1 MLRGE
6 VYQANL
12 DPIAG
17 SEQGGTRP
25 VLIVSRDAL
34 NVNAPIVIVVPL
46 TGRENKRRLYPTHV
60 ELTAGESGLTKNSVV
75 LCEQVRAIS
84 KDRLTKKIGQVSPQR
99 MSFVDAALKIFWKP
113 GMITP
118 VCGSRGGTGQRA
130 QGLLPSKFTSPMRK
144 RTAPCSSA
152 LKS

>member
-6 VYQANL
+6 VYQADL

-17 SEQGGTRP
+17 SEQGGKRP
-25 VLIVSRDAL
+25 VLIVSRNAL

-60 ELTAGESGLTKNSVV
+60 ELTAGEGGLTKDSVA

-84 KDRLTKKIGQVSPQR
+84 KNRLKKKLGQVSPQR
-99 MSFVDAALKIFWKP
+99 MSMVDAALKI
-113 GMITP
+113 
-118 VCGSRGGTGQRA
+118 S
-130 QGLLPSKFTSPMRK
+130 LDL
-144 RTAPCSSA
+144 
-152 LKS
+152 

>member
-6 VYQANL
+6 VYQASL
-12 DPIAG
+12 DLTAR
-17 SEQGGTRP
+17 SEQGGKRP
-25 VLIVSRDAL
+25 VLIVSPNAI

-60 ELTAGESGLTKNSVV
+60 ELTSGEAGLAKDSVV

-99 MSFVDAALKIFWKP
+99 MSFVDAALKIS
-113 GMITP
+113 MD
-118 VCGSRGGTGQRA
+118 
-130 QGLLPSKFTSPMRK
+130 L
-144 RTAPCSSA
+144 
-152 LKS
+152 

>member
-17 SEQGGTRP
+17 SEQGGTRH
-25 VLIVSRDAL
+25 VLIVSRNAL
-34 NVNAPIVIVVPL
+34 NANAPIVIVVPL

-60 ELTAGESGLTKNSVV
+60 ELTAGEGGLTKGSVV

-99 MSFVDAALKIFWKP
+99 MSVVDAALNIS
-113 GMITP
+113 MD
-118 VCGSRGGTGQRA
+118 
-130 QGLLPSKFTSPMRK
+130 L
-144 RTAPCSSA
+144 
-152 LKS
+152 

>member
-12 DPIAG
+12 DPTAG

-25 VLIVSRDAL
+25 VLIVSRNAL

-60 ELTAGESGLTKNSVV
+60 ELTAGECGLTKDSVV
-75 LCEQVRAIS
+75 LCEQGRAIS

-99 MSFVDAALKIFWKP
+99 MSFVDAALKIS
-113 GMITP
+113 MD
-118 VCGSRGGTGQRA
+118 
-130 QGLLPSKFTSPMRK
+130 L
-144 RTAPCSSA
+144 
-152 LKS
+152 

>member
-1 MLRGE
+1 MFRGE

-46 TGRENKRRLYPTHV
+46 TGRENKRRFYPTHV

-99 MSFVDAALKIFWKP
+99 MSFVDAALKIS
-113 GMITP
+113 MD
-118 VCGSRGGTGQRA
+118 
-130 QGLLPSKFTSPMRK
+130 L
-144 RTAPCSSA
+144 
-152 LKS
+152 